1 MGIRIY
7 TDKRVVWLSL
17 AGLAFFILDR
27 VLKNLSV
34 AGKIFFYKN
43 SGIAFSLKISGELFL
58 YFYLLVIIV
67 LFLIFWQLLASLK
80 NKHLLL
86 ATGYLLL
93 AAGIISNLIDRFRF
107 GFIVDYLNFYFFY
120 NNLADVMIM
129 AGVIILILQLICRS
143 DKCLK

>member
-58 YFYLLVIIV
+58 YFYLIVIIV

>member
-93 AAGIISNLIDRFRF
+93 TAGIISNLIDRFRF

>member
-58 YFYLLVIIV
+58 YFYLIVIIV

-129 AGVIILILQLICRS
+129 
-143 DKCLK
+143 